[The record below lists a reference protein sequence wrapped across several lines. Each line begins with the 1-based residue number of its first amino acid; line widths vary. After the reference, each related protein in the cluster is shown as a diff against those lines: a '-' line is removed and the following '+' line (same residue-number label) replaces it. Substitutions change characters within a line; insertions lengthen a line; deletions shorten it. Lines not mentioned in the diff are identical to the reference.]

1 MPAASTLR
9 PRARASHWLG
19 DPLTEQESGHGQH
32 GDPGRAASPPEHPAP
47 APPPG
52 YSAPPGQQQARQARQ
67 LQGTKGFFGALFDF
81 GFTSFVTPKII
92 KVLYPLIMI
101 GAILS
106 ALSFVAFA
114 FRAGTGFGILT
125 LFVLAPL
132 FFLVVM
138 AIYRIVLEFFIVI
151 FRISDDIRALRERGD
166 FR

>member
-1 MPAASTLR
+1 
-9 PRARASHWLG
+9 
-19 DPLTEQESGHGQH
+19 LTEQESGHGQH
-32 GDPGRAASPPEHPAP
+32 GDPGRAASPPEQPAP

-52 YSAPPGQQQARQARQ
+52 YSAPPGQQQVPPGQQQARQARQ